1 MNTDEHVRRGSLR
14 VKWVDYGAG
23 YFEVV
28 LFLHRVSGM
37 LWQILSSYSDFNIIT
52 LTERDSSFS
61 DETDEIVR

>member
-1 MNTDEHVRRGSLR
+1 M
-14 VKWVDYGAG
+14 
-23 YFEVV
+23 V